1 MANTAI
7 GGRSPGRPGAG
18 LTDRGD
24 RAPRPSA
31 SHDRQARRCVVAAP
45 GQGTGMRGGRIE
57 RFRERRNSRRLPP
70 HRTVRAPDA
79 AYHRIA
85 PFVRQTP
92 LEYSAELG
100 AYLKLEHWQ
109 HTGSFKFR
117 GASNKIALLTAEQ

>member
-1 MANTAI
+1 MKDEI
-7 GGRSPGRPGAG
+7 
-18 LTDRGD
+18 L
-24 RAPRPSA
+24 
-31 SHDRQARRCVVAAP
+31 
-45 GQGTGMRGGRIE
+45 
-57 RFRERRNSRRLPP
+57 
-70 HRTVRAPDA
+70 A

-117 GASNKIALLTAEQ
+117 GASNKIALLTAEQAAAGVVTASKWESRAGGSGRIALARHRGGSVRLLAGPGLQGAAYGGDGRAASPRG